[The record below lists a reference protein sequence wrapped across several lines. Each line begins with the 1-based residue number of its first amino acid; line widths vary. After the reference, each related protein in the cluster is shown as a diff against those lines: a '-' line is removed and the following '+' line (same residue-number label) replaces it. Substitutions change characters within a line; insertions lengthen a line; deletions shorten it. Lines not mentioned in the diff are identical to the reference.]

1 MCEICTKLRIK
12 TSELRQWRQ
21 FGVFI
26 VNFEQISH
34 IVLMLLL
41 TDDFA
46 EINAG
51 WVRIK
56 YLLFVTNENLLH
68 GDT

>member
-1 MCEICTKLRIK
+1 MCEIGTKLRIK

-41 TDDFA
+41 IDDFE

-56 YLLFVTNENLLH
+56 YLLFMTNENLLH